1 MQYET
6 MKSRILPAPF
16 LISNFVKGIKPYT
29 YEEYLIQ
36 IVNSSPYF
44 LQKSNG
50 TLYTHPLKED
60 HGEWDCISP
69 EYAMDFK
76 LVASES
82 LLRALGLFSS
92 QIRAKD
98 SLVCYGAPKIQ
109 PDDKRYKPISATRIF
124 AALRALDYNALKE
137 IRGKREFAEPAHRD
151 VCILLKALETNKN
164 LFLFFPYNMY
174 FVDDGSFAE
183 GLEIALKGIGNDFK
197 TSLLYRSDVCPGR
210 DTYLCFIYAQSF
222 IISLWAKG
230 TLQLVDVISVQKSPL
245 FMELYSY
252 ANTIFCEDALK

>member
-6 MKSRILPAPF
+6 MKSRILPAPM

-76 LVASES
+76 LIASES
-82 LLRALGLFSS
+82 RLRALRLFSS
-92 QIRAKD
+92 QISVED
-98 SLVCYGAPKIQ
+98 GVICYGAQRFNQMTNDTNPYQ
-109 PDDKRYKPISATRIF
+109 PPEFLPRF
-124 AALRALDYNALKE
+124 APWTTMR
-137 IRGKREFAEPAHRD
+137 
-151 VCILLKALETNKN
+151 
-164 LFLFFPYNMY
+164 
-174 FVDDGSFAE
+174 
-183 GLEIALKGIGNDFK
+183 
-197 TSLLYRSDVCPGR
+197 
-210 DTYLCFIYAQSF
+210 
-222 IISLWAKG
+222 
-230 TLQLVDVISVQKSPL
+230 
-245 FMELYSY
+245 
-252 ANTIFCEDALK
+252 

>member
-183 GLEIALKGIGNDFK
+183 GLEIALKGIDNDFK
-197 TSLLYRSDVCPGR
+197 TSLHYRSEMCPNR
-210 DTYLCFIYAQSF
+210 DTYLCFVYAKRF
-222 IISLWAKG
+222 IISFWANG
-230 TLQLVDVISVQKSPL
+230 ALQLVGTVPVQKSPF
-245 FMELYSY
+245 FMKLYGY
-252 ANTIFCEDALK
+252 TDTMFEGDVLQ

>member
-1 MQYET
+1 MTSQRDW
-6 MKSRILPAPF
+6 SSDVCSSDL

-76 LVASES
+76 LIASES
-82 LLRALGLFSS
+82 RLRALRLFSS
-92 QIRAKD
+92 QISVED
-98 SLVCYGAPKIQ
+98 GVICYGAPKIQ

-137 IRGKREFAEPAHRD
+137 IQGKR
-151 VCILLKALETNKN
+151 
-164 LFLFFPYNMY
+164 
-174 FVDDGSFAE
+174 
-183 GLEIALKGIGNDFK
+183 
-197 TSLLYRSDVCPGR
+197 
-210 DTYLCFIYAQSF
+210 
-222 IISLWAKG
+222 
-230 TLQLVDVISVQKSPL
+230 
-245 FMELYSY
+245 
-252 ANTIFCEDALK
+252 